1 MKNTVLAAMLSLAF
15 LGTGCLNTDPLE
27 PEIIIDPVELIR
39 VSHDTIT
46 AGGHL
51 GVEIAANAEQVYTS
65 LQKIQT
71 RTGLQ
76 YVNVVSNIF
85 TNVNQLDNRIHL
97 YQSILLDEQKGTDSG
112 IQITF
117 EAGKVKSIYLNS
129 GSKLTQWPLKENAS
143 TSVRIGD
150 QANGLYSKLVNIQG
164 KSSYANK
171 FERISLFTK
180 ELASEYDP
188 IMTQSPQWYF
198 RFTVEPKLFEH
209 VDIKLENGKVKYLVV
224 SRYKDPS

>member
-1 MKNTVLAAMLSLAF
+1 MKNTVLAAMLSMAF
-15 LGTGCLNTDPLE
+15 LGAGCLNTDPLE

-39 VSHDTIT
+39 VSQDTIT
-46 AGGHL
+46 AGEHL
-51 GVEIAANAEQVYTS
+51 GIEVSANADQVYSS
-65 LQKIQT
+65 LQKIKT
-71 RTGLQ
+71 TTGLE

-85 TNVNQLDNRIHL
+85 TNVNQLNNRIHL
-97 YQSILLDEQKGTDSG
+97 YQSMLLDEQKGTDSG
-112 IQITF
+112 VQITF
-117 EAGKVKSIYLNS
+117 EEGKVKSIYLNN

-143 TSVRIGD
+143 TSVRVGD
-150 QANGLYSKLVNIQG
+150 EANALYSKLVNIQS

-198 RFTVEPKLFEH
+198 RYTVEPKLFEH
-209 VDIKLENGKVKYLVV
+209 VDIKMENGKVKYLVV